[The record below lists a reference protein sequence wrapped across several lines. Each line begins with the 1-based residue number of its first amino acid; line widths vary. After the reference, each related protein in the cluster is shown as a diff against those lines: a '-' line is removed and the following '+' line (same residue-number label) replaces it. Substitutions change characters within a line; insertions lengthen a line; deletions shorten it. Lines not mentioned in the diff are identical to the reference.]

1 MAYVNLIDIIY
12 PVGSIYVSV
21 DKTGPQTL
29 FGGSWTQITNKMLR
43 GVSSS
48 TASKQNLGSSSHN
61 HIWGLKYASYYG
73 ILPTLLNAD
82 ADNNMLQLIN
92 ATSTTQEISTSDHSV
107 NNSIGQGWKYVSKP
121 VIVTKKAKTD
131 SSSYLPEHMTCYMWY
146 RTA

>member
-12 PVGSIYVSV
+12 PVGSIYISV
-21 DKTGPQTL
+21 NKTAPQTL

-48 TASKQNLGSSSHN
+48 TASKQNLGSSSHD
-61 HIWGLKYASYYG
+61 HIWGLQYASYFG
-73 ILPTLLNAD
+73 SFPTLLNASPD
-82 ADNNMLQLIN
+82 EHMLELIN
-92 ATSTTQEISTSDHSV
+92 ATSTTKRTSEYDHNCNASV
-107 NNSIGQGWKYVSKP
+107 GQGWTTISHP
-121 VIVTKKAKTD
+121 VIVAQRAKTD